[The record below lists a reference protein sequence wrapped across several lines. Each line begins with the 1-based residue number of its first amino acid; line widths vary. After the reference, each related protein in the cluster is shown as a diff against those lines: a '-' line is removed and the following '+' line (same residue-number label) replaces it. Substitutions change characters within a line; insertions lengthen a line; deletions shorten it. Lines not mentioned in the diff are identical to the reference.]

1 MKVKLLSAVIAAS
14 FLAGCSSSSSSDS
27 PSEPAGVASVQTFEG
42 EHFDGM
48 AIQGDS
54 GDYNTV
60 AIRGVEGNTVFNVG
74 GELYFTDGD
83 VVKDASGNVV
93 GNIEVRNNELVFVND
108 KGFVHLSVEDG
119 RLVVEEFK
127 PKVEHP
133 IEPTPEHPIVGTPSN
148 PIEPIPEH
156 PIQGSPI
163 NPIEPVPQHP
173 IEGGPVNPIEPMPEH
188 PITGSPSNP
197 VEPVLDTKN
206 AKLTLAETTQDG
218 VWDIQST
225 EGKVGQL
232 LITDNDNVM
241 LSVDGKSHTFE
252 NTHVVKDI
260 QGKVESIALTGS
272 NGNKFYWNKDSGINR
287 VEKQLTKEQRA
298 ELKQK
303 VQSLSQE
310 QRQQIKRA
318 IRDRVERS

>member
-14 FLAGCSSSSSSDS
+14 FLAGCSSSGSSDS

-48 AIQGDS
+48 AIQGDN
-54 GDYNTV
+54 GEYNTV

-108 KGFVHLSVEDG
+108 KGFIHLSVDDG
-119 RLVVEEFK
+119 RLVVEEVK
-127 PKVEHP
+127 PKIEHP
-133 IEPTPEHPIVGTPSN
+133 IEEDVDPGYGGGVVPTYGDIIELEGAAVIVGDNGNHVFISKDETDTINIAVGDSGASYTVK
-148 PIEPIPEH
+148 
-156 PIQGSPI
+156 GSEIRNEDGEVVGHTSKEGDNYIVRLEDGTEVVFRNEDGRLFAGVTNRPDI
-163 NPIEPVPQHP
+163 SHP
-173 IEGGPVNPIEPMPEH
+173 IEGVPMHPIELPSPVNPIEPEIGH
-188 PITGSPSNP
+188 PIEGP
-197 VEPVLDTKN
+197 VNLPANE
-206 AKLTLAETTQDG
+206 
-218 VWDIQST
+218 
-225 EGKVGQL
+225 
-232 LITDNDNVM
+232 
-241 LSVDGKSHTFE
+241 
-252 NTHVVKDI
+252 
-260 QGKVESIALTGS
+260 
-272 NGNKFYWNKDSGINR
+272 
-287 VEKQLTKEQRA
+287 LTKEQRA

>member
-14 FLAGCSSSSSSDS
+14 FLAGCSSSGSSDS

-48 AIQGDS
+48 AIQGDN
-54 GDYNTV
+54 GEYNTV

-74 GELYFTDGD
+74 GELYFTDGE

-127 PKVEHP
+127 PTIEHP
-133 IEPTPEHPIVGTPSN
+133 IEGEVDPGFGTTVPTYGDITNIGGSVVIAADNGNHVVISKDSSDTVNIIVGETGAYYSVKDSEIHNADGELIGHASKEGDNYIVRLEDGTEVVFRNEDGRLFAGVTNRPDISHPIMDVPMQPIEPQPSN
-148 PIEPIPEH
+148 PIQPDVE
-156 PIQGSPI
+156 
-163 NPIEPVPQHP
+163 NPIE
-173 IEGGPVNPIEPMPEH
+173 GPVNLPANE
-188 PITGSPSNP
+188 
-197 VEPVLDTKN
+197 
-206 AKLTLAETTQDG
+206 
-218 VWDIQST
+218 
-225 EGKVGQL
+225 
-232 LITDNDNVM
+232 
-241 LSVDGKSHTFE
+241 
-252 NTHVVKDI
+252 
-260 QGKVESIALTGS
+260 
-272 NGNKFYWNKDSGINR
+272 
-287 VEKQLTKEQRA
+287 LTKEQRA

>member
-14 FLAGCSSSSSSDS
+14 FLAGCSSSGSSDS

-48 AIQGDS
+48 AIQGDN
-54 GDYNTV
+54 GEYNTV
-60 AIRGVEGNTVFNVG
+60 AIRGVEGNAVFNVG

-119 RLVVEEFK
+119 RLIVEEVK
-127 PKVEHP
+127 LNPVHP
-133 IEPTPEHPIVGTPSN
+133 IEPTPEHPIEW
-148 PIEPIPEH
+148 EPA
-156 PIQGSPI
+156 
-163 NPIEPVPQHP
+163 NPIEPVPEHPIAGGPVNPIEPVPEHP
-173 IEGGPVNPIEPMPEH
+173 IEGGPVNPIEPVPEH
-188 PITGSPSNP
+188 PIAGGLVNPIELVPEHTMVTNPSNP
-197 VEPVLDTKN
+197 IEASPENPIEGAASLPVHE
-206 AKLTLAETTQDG
+206 LT
-218 VWDIQST
+218 
-225 EGKVGQL
+225 
-232 LITDNDNVM
+232 
-241 LSVDGKSHTFE
+241 
-252 NTHVVKDI
+252 
-260 QGKVESIALTGS
+260 
-272 NGNKFYWNKDSGINR
+272 
-287 VEKQLTKEQRA
+287 A

-318 IRDRVERS
+318 IRDRAERS

>member
-14 FLAGCSSSSSSDS
+14 FLAGCSSSGSSDS

-48 AIQGDS
+48 AIQGDN
-54 GDYNTV
+54 GEYNTV

-108 KGFVHLSVEDG
+108 KGFIHLSVDDG
-119 RLVVEEFK
+119 RLVVEEVK
-127 PKVEHP
+127 PKIEHP
-133 IEPTPEHPIVGTPSN
+133 IEEDVDPGYGGGVVPTYGDIIELEGAAVIVGDNGNHVFISKDETDTINIAVGDSGASYTVN
-148 PIEPIPEH
+148 
-156 PIQGSPI
+156 GSEIRNEDGEVVGHTSKEGDNYIVRLEDGTEVVFRNEDGRLFAGVTNRPDI
-163 NPIEPVPQHP
+163 SHP
-173 IEGGPVNPIEPMPEH
+173 IEGVPMHPIELPSPVNPIEPEIGY
-188 PITGSPSNP
+188 PIEGP
-197 VEPVLDTKN
+197 VNLPANE
-206 AKLTLAETTQDG
+206 
-218 VWDIQST
+218 
-225 EGKVGQL
+225 
-232 LITDNDNVM
+232 
-241 LSVDGKSHTFE
+241 
-252 NTHVVKDI
+252 
-260 QGKVESIALTGS
+260 
-272 NGNKFYWNKDSGINR
+272 
-287 VEKQLTKEQRA
+287 LTKEQRA

>member
-14 FLAGCSSSSSSDS
+14 FLAGCSSSGSSDS

-54 GDYNTV
+54 GEYNTV

-119 RLVVEEFK
+119 RLIVEEVK
-127 PKVEHP
+127 LNPVHP
-133 IEPTPEHPIVGTPSN
+133 IEPTPE
-148 PIEPIPEH
+148 
-156 PIQGSPI
+156 
-163 NPIEPVPQHP
+163 HP
-173 IEGGPVNPIEPMPEH
+173 IEGGPVNPIEPVPEH
-188 PITGSPSNP
+188 PIEGGPVNPIEPVPEHPIAGGPVNPIEPVPEHPMITNPSNP
-197 VEPVLDTKN
+197 IEASPENPIEGAASLPVHE
-206 AKLTLAETTQDG
+206 LTQ
-218 VWDIQST
+218 
-225 EGKVGQL
+225 
-232 LITDNDNVM
+232 
-241 LSVDGKSHTFE
+241 
-252 NTHVVKDI
+252 
-260 QGKVESIALTGS
+260 
-272 NGNKFYWNKDSGINR
+272 
-287 VEKQLTKEQRA
+287 EQRA

-318 IRDRVERS
+318 IRDRAERS

>member
-14 FLAGCSSSSSSDS
+14 FLAGCSSSGSSDS

-48 AIQGDS
+48 AIQGDN
-54 GDYNTV
+54 GEYNTV

-108 KGFVHLSVEDG
+108 KGFIHLSVDDG
-119 RLVVEEFK
+119 RLVVEEVK
-127 PKVEHP
+127 PKTEHP
-133 IEPTPEHPIVGTPSN
+133 IEEDVDPGYGGGVVPTYGDIIELEGAAVIVGDNGNHVFISKDETGTINIAVGDSGASYTVN
-148 PIEPIPEH
+148 
-156 PIQGSPI
+156 GSEIRNEDGEIVGHTSKEGDNYIVRLEDGTEVVFRNEDGRLFAGVTNRPDI
-163 NPIEPVPQHP
+163 SHP
-173 IEGGPVNPIEPMPEH
+173 IEGVPMHPIELPSPVNPIEPEIGH
-188 PITGSPSNP
+188 PIEGP
-197 VEPVLDTKN
+197 VNLPANE
-206 AKLTLAETTQDG
+206 
-218 VWDIQST
+218 
-225 EGKVGQL
+225 
-232 LITDNDNVM
+232 
-241 LSVDGKSHTFE
+241 
-252 NTHVVKDI
+252 
-260 QGKVESIALTGS
+260 
-272 NGNKFYWNKDSGINR
+272 
-287 VEKQLTKEQRA
+287 LTKEQRA

>member
-14 FLAGCSSSSSSDS
+14 FLAGCSSSGSSDS

-48 AIQGDS
+48 AIQGDNGEYS
-54 GDYNTV
+54 TV

-108 KGFVHLSVEDG
+108 KGFIHLSVDDG
-119 RLVVEEFK
+119 RLVVEEVK
-127 PKVEHP
+127 PKIEHP
-133 IEPTPEHPIVGTPSN
+133 IEEDVDPGYGGGVVPTYGDIIELEGAAVIVGDNGNLVFISKDETGTINIAVGDSGASYTVN
-148 PIEPIPEH
+148 
-156 PIQGSPI
+156 GSEIRNEDGEIVGHTSKEGDNYIVRLEDGTEVVFRNEDGRLFAGVTNRPDI
-163 NPIEPVPQHP
+163 SHP
-173 IEGGPVNPIEPMPEH
+173 IEGVPMHPIELPSPVNPIEPEIGH
-188 PITGSPSNP
+188 PIEGP
-197 VEPVLDTKN
+197 VNLPANE
-206 AKLTLAETTQDG
+206 
-218 VWDIQST
+218 
-225 EGKVGQL
+225 
-232 LITDNDNVM
+232 
-241 LSVDGKSHTFE
+241 
-252 NTHVVKDI
+252 
-260 QGKVESIALTGS
+260 
-272 NGNKFYWNKDSGINR
+272 
-287 VEKQLTKEQRA
+287 LTKEQRA

>member
-48 AIQGDS
+48 AIQGDN
-54 GDYNTV
+54 GEYNTV

-119 RLVVEEFK
+119 RLVVEEVK
-127 PKVEHP
+127 PKIEHP
-133 IEPTPEHPIVGTPSN
+133 IEEDVDPDFGGGVVPTYGVIIELEGAAVIVGDNGNHVFISKDETDTVNIVVGDSGAFYTVNDSEIRNEDGDIVGHTSKEGDNYIVRLEDGSEVVFRNEDGRLFAGVTNRPDISHPIEGVPMH
-148 PIEPIPEH
+148 PIELP
-156 PIQGSPI
+156 SPI
-163 NPIEPVPQHP
+163 NPIEPEISHP
-173 IEGGPVNPIEPMPEH
+173 IEDVTNLPTN
-188 PITGSPSNP
+188 
-197 VEPVLDTKN
+197 
-206 AKLTLAETTQDG
+206 
-218 VWDIQST
+218 
-225 EGKVGQL
+225 
-232 LITDNDNVM
+232 
-241 LSVDGKSHTFE
+241 
-252 NTHVVKDI
+252 
-260 QGKVESIALTGS
+260 
-272 NGNKFYWNKDSGINR
+272 
-287 VEKQLTKEQRA
+287 QLTKEQHA

-310 QRQQIKRA
+310 QRQEIKRA

>member
-14 FLAGCSSSSSSDS
+14 FLAGCSSSGSSDS

-54 GDYNTV
+54 GEYNTV

-108 KGFVHLSVEDG
+108 NGFVHLSVEDG
-119 RLVVEEFK
+119 RLIVEEVK
-127 PKVEHP
+127 LNPVHP
-133 IEPTPEHPIVGTPSN
+133 IEPTPEHPIEW
-148 PIEPIPEH
+148 EPA
-156 PIQGSPI
+156 
-163 NPIEPVPQHP
+163 NPIEPVPEHPIAGGPVNPIEPVPEHP
-173 IEGGPVNPIEPMPEH
+173 IEGGPVNPIEPAPEH
-188 PITGSPSNP
+188 PIEGGPVNPIEPVPEHPIAAGPVNPIEPVPEHPMITNPSNP
-197 VEPVLDTKN
+197 IEGAASLPVHE
-206 AKLTLAETTQDG
+206 LTQ
-218 VWDIQST
+218 
-225 EGKVGQL
+225 
-232 LITDNDNVM
+232 
-241 LSVDGKSHTFE
+241 
-252 NTHVVKDI
+252 
-260 QGKVESIALTGS
+260 
-272 NGNKFYWNKDSGINR
+272 
-287 VEKQLTKEQRA
+287 EQRA

-318 IRDRVERS
+318 IRDRAERS

>member
-14 FLAGCSSSSSSDS
+14 FLAGCSSSGSSDS

-48 AIQGDS
+48 AIQGDN
-54 GDYNTV
+54 GEYNTV

-108 KGFVHLSVEDG
+108 KGFIHLSVDDG
-119 RLVVEEFK
+119 RLVVEEVK
-127 PKVEHP
+127 PKIEHP
-133 IEPTPEHPIVGTPSN
+133 IEEDVDPGYGGSVVPTYGDIIELEGAAVIVGDNGNHVFISKDETGTINIAVGDSGASYTVN
-148 PIEPIPEH
+148 
-156 PIQGSPI
+156 GSEIRNEDGEIVGHTSKEGDNYIVRLEDGTEVVFRNEDGRLFAGVTNRPDI
-163 NPIEPVPQHP
+163 SHP
-173 IEGGPVNPIEPMPEH
+173 IEGVPMHPIELPSPVNPIEPEIGH
-188 PITGSPSNP
+188 PIEGP
-197 VEPVLDTKN
+197 VNLPANE
-206 AKLTLAETTQDG
+206 
-218 VWDIQST
+218 
-225 EGKVGQL
+225 
-232 LITDNDNVM
+232 
-241 LSVDGKSHTFE
+241 
-252 NTHVVKDI
+252 
-260 QGKVESIALTGS
+260 
-272 NGNKFYWNKDSGINR
+272 
-287 VEKQLTKEQRA
+287 LTKEQRA

>member
-14 FLAGCSSSSSSDS
+14 FLAGCSSSGSSDS

-48 AIQGDS
+48 AIQGDN
-54 GDYNTV
+54 GEYNTV

-74 GELYFTDGD
+74 GELYFTDGE

-119 RLVVEEFK
+119 RLVVEEVK
-127 PKVEHP
+127 LSPVHP
-133 IEPTPEHPIVGTPSN
+133 IEPAPENPIEPVPEHPIAGVPSN
-148 PIEPIPEH
+148 PIEPVPE
-156 PIQGSPI
+156 
-163 NPIEPVPQHP
+163 HP
-173 IEGGPVNPIEPMPEH
+173 IEGGPVHPIERTPENPIEPVPEH
-188 PITGSPSNP
+188 PIAGIPTNP
-197 VEPVLDTKN
+197 IQPDVENPIEGPVNLPAN
-206 AKLTLAETTQDG
+206 E
-218 VWDIQST
+218 
-225 EGKVGQL
+225 
-232 LITDNDNVM
+232 
-241 LSVDGKSHTFE
+241 
-252 NTHVVKDI
+252 
-260 QGKVESIALTGS
+260 
-272 NGNKFYWNKDSGINR
+272 
-287 VEKQLTKEQRA
+287 LTKEQRA

>member
-14 FLAGCSSSSSSDS
+14 FLAGCSSSGSSDS

-48 AIQGDS
+48 AIQGDNGEYS
-54 GDYNTV
+54 TV

-108 KGFVHLSVEDG
+108 KGFIHLSVDDG
-119 RLVVEEFK
+119 RLVVEEVK
-127 PKVEHP
+127 PKIEHP
-133 IEPTPEHPIVGTPSN
+133 IEEDVDPGYGGGVVPTYGDIIELEGAAVIVGDNGNHVFISKDETGTINIAVGDSGASYTVN
-148 PIEPIPEH
+148 
-156 PIQGSPI
+156 GSEIRNEDGEIVGHTSKEGDNYIVRLEDGTEVVFRNEDGRLFAGVTNRPDI
-163 NPIEPVPQHP
+163 SHP
-173 IEGGPVNPIEPMPEH
+173 IEGVPMHPIELPSPVNPIEPEIGH
-188 PITGSPSNP
+188 PIEGP
-197 VEPVLDTKN
+197 VNLPANE
-206 AKLTLAETTQDG
+206 
-218 VWDIQST
+218 
-225 EGKVGQL
+225 
-232 LITDNDNVM
+232 
-241 LSVDGKSHTFE
+241 
-252 NTHVVKDI
+252 
-260 QGKVESIALTGS
+260 
-272 NGNKFYWNKDSGINR
+272 
-287 VEKQLTKEQRA
+287 LTKEQRA

>member
-14 FLAGCSSSSSSDS
+14 FLAGCSSSGSSDS

-48 AIQGDS
+48 AIQGDNGEYS
-54 GDYNTV
+54 TV

-108 KGFVHLSVEDG
+108 KGFIHLSVDDG
-119 RLVVEEFK
+119 RLVVEEVK
-127 PKVEHP
+127 PKIEHP
-133 IEPTPEHPIVGTPSN
+133 IEEDVDPGYGGGVVPTYGDIIELEGAAVIVGDNGNHVFISKDETGTINIAVGDSGASYTVN
-148 PIEPIPEH
+148 
-156 PIQGSPI
+156 GSEIRNEDGEVVGHTSKEGDNYIVRLEDGTEVVFRNEDGRLFAGVTNRPDI
-163 NPIEPVPQHP
+163 SHP
-173 IEGGPVNPIEPMPEH
+173 IEGVPMHPIELPSPVNPIEPEIGH
-188 PITGSPSNP
+188 PIEGP
-197 VEPVLDTKN
+197 VNLPANE
-206 AKLTLAETTQDG
+206 
-218 VWDIQST
+218 
-225 EGKVGQL
+225 
-232 LITDNDNVM
+232 
-241 LSVDGKSHTFE
+241 
-252 NTHVVKDI
+252 
-260 QGKVESIALTGS
+260 
-272 NGNKFYWNKDSGINR
+272 
-287 VEKQLTKEQRA
+287 LTKEQRA

>member
-14 FLAGCSSSSSSDS
+14 FLAGCSSSGSSDS

-48 AIQGDS
+48 AIQGDNGEYS
-54 GDYNTV
+54 TV

-108 KGFVHLSVEDG
+108 KGFIHLSVDDG
-119 RLVVEEFK
+119 RLVVEEVK
-127 PKVEHP
+127 PKIEHP
-133 IEPTPEHPIVGTPSN
+133 IEEDVDPGYGGGVVPTYGDIIELEGAAVIVGDNGNHVFISKDETGTINIAVGDSGASYTVN
-148 PIEPIPEH
+148 
-156 PIQGSPI
+156 GSEIRNEDGEVVGHTSKEGDNYIVRLEDGTEVVFRNEDGRLFAGVTNRPDI
-163 NPIEPVPQHP
+163 SHP
-173 IEGGPVNPIEPMPEH
+173 IEGVPMHPIELPSPVNPIEPEIGH
-188 PITGSPSNP
+188 PIEGP
-197 VEPVLDTKN
+197 VNLPANE
-206 AKLTLAETTQDG
+206 
-218 VWDIQST
+218 
-225 EGKVGQL
+225 
-232 LITDNDNVM
+232 
-241 LSVDGKSHTFE
+241 
-252 NTHVVKDI
+252 
-260 QGKVESIALTGS
+260 
-272 NGNKFYWNKDSGINR
+272 
-287 VEKQLTKEQRA
+287 LTKEQRA
-298 ELKQK
+298 ELQQK

>member
-14 FLAGCSSSSSSDS
+14 FLAGCSSSGSSDS

-48 AIQGDS
+48 AIQGDN
-54 GDYNTV
+54 GEYNTV

-74 GELYFTDGD
+74 GELYFTDGE

-93 GNIEVRNNELVFVND
+93 GSIEVRNNELVFVND

-119 RLVVEEFK
+119 RLVVEEVK
-127 PKVEHP
+127 LNPVHP
-133 IEPTPEHPIVGTPSN
+133 IEPAPENPIEPVPEHPIAGVPSN
-148 PIEPIPEH
+148 PIEPVPEH
-156 PIQGSPI
+156 PIADVPL
-163 NPIEPVPQHP
+163 NPIEPVPEHPIAGVPSNPIEPVPEHP
-173 IEGGPVNPIEPMPEH
+173 IEGGPVHPIERTPENPIEPVPEP
-188 PITGSPSNP
+188 PIAGIPTNP
-197 VEPVLDTKN
+197 IQPDVENPIEGPVNLPAN
-206 AKLTLAETTQDG
+206 E
-218 VWDIQST
+218 
-225 EGKVGQL
+225 
-232 LITDNDNVM
+232 
-241 LSVDGKSHTFE
+241 
-252 NTHVVKDI
+252 
-260 QGKVESIALTGS
+260 
-272 NGNKFYWNKDSGINR
+272 
-287 VEKQLTKEQRA
+287 LTKEQRA

>member
-14 FLAGCSSSSSSDS
+14 FLAGCSSSGSSDS

-48 AIQGDS
+48 AIQGDN
-54 GDYNTV
+54 GEYNTV

-108 KGFVHLSVEDG
+108 KGFVHLSVENG

-127 PKVEHP
+127 PTISHP
-133 IEPTPEHPIVGTPSN
+133 IEDDVDPGFGTTPPTYGDIFELEGAVVVIGDNGNHVFINKDESGEVGILVGDSGAYYTVNDGEIRNVEGDVVGHTSKEGDNYIVRLEDGTEVVFRNEDGRLFAGVTNRPDIS
-148 PIEPIPEH
+148 
-156 PIQGSPI
+156 
-163 NPIEPVPQHP
+163 HP
-173 IEGGPVNPIEPMPEH
+173 IEGIPTHPIEVPLPVNPIEVNPEN
-188 PITGSPSNP
+188 PIDVP
-197 VEPVLDTKN
+197 VNLPEN
-206 AKLTLAETTQDG
+206 GLTQ
-218 VWDIQST
+218 
-225 EGKVGQL
+225 
-232 LITDNDNVM
+232 
-241 LSVDGKSHTFE
+241 
-252 NTHVVKDI
+252 
-260 QGKVESIALTGS
+260 
-272 NGNKFYWNKDSGINR
+272 
-287 VEKQLTKEQRA
+287 EQRA

-318 IRDRVERS
+318 IRDRAERS